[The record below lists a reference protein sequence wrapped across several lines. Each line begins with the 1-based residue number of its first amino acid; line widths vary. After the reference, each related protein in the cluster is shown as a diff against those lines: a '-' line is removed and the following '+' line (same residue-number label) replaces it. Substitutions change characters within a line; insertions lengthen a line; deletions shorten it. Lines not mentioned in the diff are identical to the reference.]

1 MIVVEIMWSCD
12 DFDHVNIVIMWWQ
25 FYDYHQNIVNGVGWV
40 FSQPGCVQDVHLFP
54 TLENEII
61 PLFIIHVQDLT
72 NHVARFGRNT
82 HAAILHLGILLKFSV
97 VIFEVML
104 EVVIF
109 VKQRRRWDHQ
119 ACQNIFLAR
128 IFYMTEYWPI
138 LSLNGRDHLNHK
150 FEESDKVVRS
160 REYEDGDDE

>member
-1 MIVVEIMWSCD
+1 M
-12 DFDHVNIVIMWWQ
+12 
-25 FYDYHQNIVNGVGWV
+25 
-40 FSQPGCVQDVHLFP
+40 
-54 TLENEII
+54 
-61 PLFIIHVQDLT
+61 
-72 NHVARFGRNT
+72 FGRNT

-109 VKQRRRWDHQ
+109 VKQRGRWDHQ

-138 LSLNGRDHLNHK
+138 MGETTSTTSSKNLTKLYEAENMKMVTMSSQPLRVLIGWNINDNIQKQMIITYKYKTNIKTKTNTNANTCKIWETQNTLLRRPIMVEYLSTAIAMT
-150 FEESDKVVRS
+150 E
-160 REYEDGDDE
+160 

>member
-1 MIVVEIMWSCD
+1 MM
-12 DFDHVNIVIMWWQ
+12 IVIMCWLSPE
-25 FYDYHQNIVNGVGWV
+25 HNKRSRLGV
-40 FSQPGCVQDVHLFP
+40 FSARLRSRCTFVLPPGKWNHYS
-54 TLENEII
+54 
-61 PLFIIHVQDLT
+61 IIHVQDLT
-72 NHVARFGRNT
+72 NHVAMFGRNT

-109 VKQRRRWDHQ
+109 VKQRGRWDHQ

-138 LSLNGRDHLNHK
+138 LSLNGRDNLNHK